1 MPAETSAA
9 TSVLLATCAAFP
21 DGEEDAAETV
31 AALAE
36 AGIDARWQVWDDP
49 AADWSLPTVIRSTWD
64 YTERREEFLRWV
76 AGVPVLF
83 NPPHVVR
90 WNSDKRYLADLSGA
104 GVPIVPT
111 QIVPPGDGTTLPADV
126 EYVVKPAVGAGSR
139 GAGRFAAGDLDGG
152 AAQLA
157 LLHEAGRT
165 ALVQPYCSA
174 VDGDGETSLLYFDG
188 EFSHAVRKGAMLPAG
203 TVHALHAPHLYVE
216 ERMSPREPREPEL
229 AVGAK
234 VIAYLRERF
243 GEDLLYTRVDLL
255 PAETGPVLVEL
266 ELTEPS
272 LFFNLAPGSAGRF
285 AAAVASRL
293 RNRTS

>member
-1 MPAETSAA
+1 MPAELSGMT
-9 TSVLLATCAAFP
+9 TVLLATCAAFP
-21 DGEEDAAETV
+21 NGEEDAAETV

-36 AGIDARWQVWDDP
+36 AGVEARWQVWDDP

-64 YTERREEFLRWV
+64 YTDRREEFLAW
-76 AGVPVLF
+76 AAAVPDLF
-83 NPPHVVR
+83 NPAHVVR
-90 WNSDKRYLADLSGA
+90 WNSDKSYLADLAGA
-104 GVPIVPT
+104 GIPIVPT
-111 QIVPPGDGTTLPADV
+111 QIVPPGGEARLPADV

-139 GAGRFAAGDLDGG
+139 GAGRFAAGDVAGG

-157 LLHEAGRT
+157 LLHDAGRT
-165 ALVQPYCSA
+165 ALVQPYCAA

-188 EFSHAVRKGAMLPAG
+188 EFSHAVRKGAMLPEG

-234 VIAYLRERF
+234 VIAHLRERF
-243 GEDLLYTRVDLL
+243 GDDLLYTRVDLL

-272 LFFNLAPGSAGRF
+272 LFFNLAPGSAARF

-293 RNRTS
+293 RGASS